1 MTPSPRRLPWLILP
15 CALAAAILTH
25 PPTQAAGPLVLL
37 AKQVVQKM
45 LTDFIE
51 DRIADGIRASFGPC
65 KQDLANDAIERS
77 RAVTG
82 LLSSGGPSV
91 LGAVGSLGGATQ
103 ALQST
108 QALQAAQSARG
119 VGGAAL
125 PSVAAQAAGVAGA
138 LGPGAA
144 RAIEI
149 AQAKDR
155 VEQAVGKAQDA
166 SAQVKST
173 VNTVNSLGPGASAP
187 ASGAVSA
194 PASPQ
199 LGMLPGLTGNG
210 GGAASDDASQVTA
223 RMHDLVRGSVSG
235 LASGQASAGMDTQG
249 AMAQMQSMMS
259 APPLTPPEMV
269 ELSQMLERLGKV
281 AEAVEPGTPA
291 CSAADY
297 ERLFMR
303 LTVAGA
309 DPRMGGMVTAMTG
322 GMLRMFH
329 TSLKQMSQD
338 SAESEALF
346 ARMSSEDRAEYVETT
361 ALEIKRGPPQARRAF
376 IAMLDADLIGAPADV
391 RLALKARLAP

>member
-1 MTPSPRRLPWLILP
+1 MTPSPQRLPWLILP

-65 KQDLANDAIERS
+65 KQDLANDVIERS

-82 LLSSGGPSV
+82 LLGSGGPSV

-125 PSVAAQAAGVAGA
+125 PSVAAQATGVAGA

-149 AQAKDR
+149 VQAKDR

-166 SAQVKST
+166 SVQVKSA
-173 VNTVNSLGPGASAP
+173 VNTVNRLGAGASAP
-187 ASGAVSA
+187 DGGAVSA
-194 PASPQ
+194 SPL

-259 APPLTPPEMV
+259 APPLTPPEMA
-269 ELSQMLERLGKV
+269 ELSHMLERLGKV

-297 ERLFMR
+297 QRLFMR

-309 DPRMGGMVTAMTG
+309 DPRMGGMAMAMTG

-346 ARMSSEDRAEYVETT
+346 TKMSPQDRAEYIETT
-361 ALEIKRGPPQARRAF
+361 ALELKLAPPQARRAF
-376 IAMLDADLIGAPADV
+376 IAMLDADLIGAPADMRV
-391 RLALKARLAP
+391 ALKARLAP